1 MAIEQHFQD
10 IQLSELRTL
19 AERRNAEGWR
29 AVQTHC
35 VNTEN
40 GIDITY
46 TFEREGVYENF
57 RICGVQKTDE
67 VPSLQDMFLGL
78 FPFENEAHD
87 LFGVNMTGMV
97 LDFKGAFYDV
107 SVKEPM
113 TVISPEQKAAR
124 EKAAKIAAA
133 KAAKAK
139 AAAEAAKKA
148 ASEGEGE

>member
-1 MAIEQHFQD
+1 MAIDQHFQD
-10 IQLSELRTL
+10 IQLSELR
-19 AERRNAEGWR
+19 AIAQRRNAEGWR

-35 VNTEN
+35 VNAEE

-46 TFEREGVYENF
+46 TFEREGIYENF
-57 RICGVQKTDE
+57 RIRGVQKTDE

-97 LDFKGAFYDV
+97 LDFQGAFYDLAM
-107 SVKEPM
+107 KEPM
-113 TVISPEQKAAR
+113 TIISPEQKAAR

-139 AAAEAAKKA
+139 AAAAKKA
-148 ASEGEGE
+148 AEEGEGE

>member
-1 MAIEQHFQD
+1 MAIDQHFQD
-10 IQLSELRTL
+10 IQLSELR
-19 AERRNAEGWR
+19 AIAQRRNAEGWR

-35 VNTEN
+35 VNTEE

-46 TFEREGVYENF
+46 TFEREGIYENF
-57 RICGVQKTDE
+57 RIRGVQKTDE

-97 LDFKGAFYDV
+97 LDFQGAFYDLAM
-107 SVKEPM
+107 KEPM

-139 AAAEAAKKA
+139 AAAAKKA
-148 ASEGEGE
+148 TEEGEGE